1 MNRADRVV
9 ETRLS
14 ALTTE
19 NPRGNPMANSASSSF
34 YTDLQPSTSF
44 AGLDA
49 SLPATVILRLPA
61 VKQRKG
67 LSRATI
73 YRKMQ
78 SLEFPAAKRLSA
90 NGVGWVDAKVEAWP
104 TDRAPD
110 GVRP

>member
-14 ALTTE
+14 ALTSE
-19 NPRGNPMANSASSSF
+19 NPRGNPMAKSASSSF
-34 YTDLQPSTSF
+34 YTELQPSTSF
-44 AGLDA
+44 AGLTA
-49 SLPATVILRLPA
+49 PLPTTVILRLPA
-61 VKQRKG
+61 VKHRTG

-90 NGVGWVDAKVEAWP
+90 NCVGWVAAEVEAWL
-104 TDRAPD
+104 TDRAPA

>member
-1 MNRADRVV
+1 
-9 ETRLS
+9 
-14 ALTTE
+14 
-19 NPRGNPMANSASSSF
+19 MANSASSSF

-78 SLEFPAAKRLSA
+78 SLGFPTAKRLSA
-90 NGVGWVDAKVEAWP
+90 NCVGWVAAEVEAWL
-104 TDRAPD
+104 TDRSPA

>member
-1 MNRADRVV
+1 
-9 ETRLS
+9 
-14 ALTTE
+14 
-19 NPRGNPMANSASSSF
+19 MANSASSSF

-49 SLPATVILRLPA
+49 SLPATFILRLPA

-90 NGVGWVDAKVEAWP
+90 NCVGWVAAEVEAWL
-104 TDRAPD
+104 TDRSPA

>member
-34 YTDLQPSTSF
+34 YSDLQPSTSF
-44 AGLDA
+44 AGVDVPR
-49 SLPATVILRLPA
+49 SATVILRLPA
-61 VKQRKG
+61 VKQRTG

-90 NGVGWVDAKVEAWP
+90 NGVGRVDAKVEAWL
-104 TDRAPD
+104 TDRAPAR
-110 GVRP
+110 VRP